1 MRSPRTDIPLPDIT
15 ARSWA
20 MVGLL
25 GFVWGATFMGVEI
38 ALEGFSAFWVAAGR
52 LVFGAALLLPVWVS
66 RGARMGPPTPGR
78 ARWPHILAVG
88 LTGSMMPFFLLSW
101 GQQYV
106 TSGFAGV
113 TMAAVPLMVIPL
125 AHLLFPGERMSW
137 HRVLGFGIGFAGVW
151 VLIGQGA
158 MASTGVAGE
167 AAGRLACLGAAA
179 CYAASSILVRR
190 CPPIDP
196 LALATLLIC
205 TGAGIAL
212 PLTLALEGW
221 PPPPPPHA
229 LAALVVIG
237 MISTASANL
246 LRVLVIRSAGP
257 VFMNLTNYQVP
268 LWSVLLGWLV
278 LDEPLPPALLTAMV
292 LILGGMAFSQ
302 QDALRRLFGAA
313 SR

>member
-1 MRSPRTDIPLPDIT
+1 
-15 ARSWA
+15 

-38 ALEGFSAFWVAAGR
+38 ALEGFPAFWVATGR
-52 LVFGAALLLPVWVS
+52 LVFGAALLLPVWLA

-78 ARWPHILAVG
+78 ARWPYILALG

-125 AHLLFPGERMSW
+125 AHLLFPGERMTW
-137 HRVLGFGIGFAGVW
+137 RRVLGFGIGFAGVW
-151 VLIGQGA
+151 VLIGPGA
-158 MASTGVAGE
+158 LAHTGIEGE
-167 AAGRLACLGAAA
+167 GAGRLACLAAAA
-179 CYAASSILVRR
+179 CYATSSILVRR

-196 LALATLLIC
+196 VALATLLIC
-205 TGAGIAL
+205 TGACVAV

-221 PPPPPPHA
+221 PAKPPLHA
-229 LAALVVIG
+229 LVALVIIG
-237 MISTASANL
+237 MISTATANL
-246 LRVLVIRSAGP
+246 LRVMVIRSAGP

-278 LDEPLPPALLTAMV
+278 LGEPLPPSLLTALA
-292 LILGGMAFSQ
+292 LILAGMAFSQ
-302 QDALRRLFGAA
+302 WDALRRLFGAVP
-313 SR
+313 R